1 MTEAGD
7 GPLVLCCHGFPELAY
22 SWRHQITALADAGYH
37 AVAPDQ
43 RGYGASSRPEQVA
56 AYDIE
61 HLTGDVLGIFD
72 AFGVERAFVVGHDW
86 GANVAWHT
94 ALRAP
99 ERVAGVVGMSVPFLP
114 RPAAPP
120 TQLLRMIFADVWF
133 YILYF
138 QAPGVA
144 EADLGRDPSTT
155 LRRLMCATS
164 GGGAPV
170 ADPAVL
176 VRDGQGMVARL
187 PEPDR
192 LPNWLSEADLSR
204 YARAFSVTGF
214 RGPLNWYRNID
225 RNWELTELLAEAK
238 ITVPALFVTGEHD
251 VVRMMSPDSVM
262 DGWVTDL
269 RRTVIVEGAGH
280 WVQQERPDVVNSA
293 LVAFLD
299 SVNAD

>member
-1 MTEAGD
+1 
-7 GPLVLCCHGFPELAY
+7 
-22 SWRHQITALADAGYH
+22 
-37 AVAPDQ
+37 
-43 RGYGASSRPEQVA
+43 
-56 AYDIE
+56 
-61 HLTGDVLGIFD
+61 
-72 AFGVERAFVVGHDW
+72 
-86 GANVAWHT
+86 
-94 ALRAP
+94 
-99 ERVAGVVGMSVPFLP
+99 
-114 RPAAPP
+114 
-120 TQLLRMIFADVWF
+120 
-133 YILYF
+133 
-138 QAPGVA
+138 
-144 EADLGRDPSTT
+144 
-155 LRRLMCATS
+155 MCATS

-176 VRDGQGMVARL
+176 VRDGRGMVARL

-214 RGPLNWYRNID
+214 RGPLNWYRSID

-280 WVQQERPDVVNSA
+280 WVQQERPDAVNSA

-299 SVNAD
+299 AVSAD